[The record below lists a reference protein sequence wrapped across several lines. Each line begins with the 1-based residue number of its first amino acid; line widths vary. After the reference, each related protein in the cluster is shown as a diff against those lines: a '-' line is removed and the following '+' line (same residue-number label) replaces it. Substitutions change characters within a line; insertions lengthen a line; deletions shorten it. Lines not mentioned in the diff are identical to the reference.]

1 MGSIDPT
8 APGPGHGSCPACGRA
23 RAASSRTW
31 DVETPRRVNPWTRC
45 ESCRSYWLVGAYSLD
60 EEVAHTEELPWG
72 QLEAGLELNRFKHR
86 MFVTALRTV
95 ARHRPPPARVLDLGC
110 SFGGFG
116 IEARAAGYDVC
127 GMDITP
133 AAVAHVR
140 SLGMEAECCAIADE
154 LVGVPDGSV
163 DVVTCFDCQSLWPD
177 QPAQLA
183 AIRRKLAPD
192 GTLVLRVVDKS
203 WMFAIGRR
211 LVRVSP
217 GLAQR
222 VMREAVN
229 DNRFSMPVHQL
240 QRLLRQH
247 GFTVLEVSIWD
258 ALHSDETRWPA
269 KVGFLVGAALWP
281 ITHRNLGPGAV
292 LVARADGHPGAHG

>member
-1 MGSIDPT
+1 MDPSQQ
-8 APGPGHGSCPACGRA
+8 GPGTAVCPACGQFQRA
-23 RAASSRTW
+23 SPQTW
-31 DVETPRRVNPWTRC
+31 DVETPRRTNPWTRC
-45 ESCRSYWLVGAYSLD
+45 DACGSYSLVGSYSLD

-72 QLEAGLELNRFKHR
+72 QLQAGLELNRFKHR
-86 MFVTALRTV
+86 MFVTALRTI
-95 ARHRPPPARVLDLGC
+95 ARHRPPPARVLDVGC
-110 SFGGFG
+110 SFGGFP

-133 AAVAHVR
+133 AAVEHVQ
-140 SLGMEAECCAIADE
+140 SLGIEAECCPIADE
-154 LVGVPDGSV
+154 LVGVPDGTV
-163 DVVTCFDCQSLWPD
+163 DVVTCLDCQSLWPD

-183 AIRRKLAPD
+183 AVHRKLAPN
-192 GTLVLRVVDKS
+192 GILVLRVVDKS

-217 GLAQR
+217 GLAKR

-240 QRLLRQH
+240 RRLLGQQ
-247 GFTVLEVSIWD
+247 GFTVIDVSIWD

-269 KVGFLVGAALWP
+269 KLSFLVGAALWP
-281 ITHRNLGPGAV
+281 VTHRNVGPGAV
-292 LVARADGHPGAHG
+292 IVARVNGQPSTDG

>member
-1 MGSIDPT
+1 M
-8 APGPGHGSCPACGRA
+8 
-23 RAASSRTW
+23 
-31 DVETPRRVNPWTRC
+31 ETPRRVNPWTWC
-45 ESCRSYWLVGAYSLD
+45 EGCRSYSLVGTYSLD
-60 EEVAHTEELPWG
+60 DEVAHTEELPWG
-72 QLEAGLELNRFKHR
+72 QLAAGLELNRFKHR
-86 MFVTALRTV
+86 MFVTALRMI
-95 ARHRPPPARVLDLGC
+95 ARHHPAPARVLDVGC

-116 IEARAAGYDVC
+116 IEARSAGYDVC

-133 AAVAHVR
+133 AAVEHVR

-154 LVGVPDGSV
+154 LVGVADGSV

-183 AIRRKLAPD
+183 AIHRKLAP
-192 GTLVLRVVDKS
+192 GGILVLRVVDKS

-211 LVRVSP
+211 LARVSP
-217 GLAQR
+217 GVGGR

-240 QRLLRQH
+240 EELLGQH
-247 GFTVLEVSIWD
+247 GFTVIDVSIWD

-269 KVGFLVGAALWP
+269 KLSFLVGAALWP
-281 ITHRNLGPGAV
+281 VTHRNLGPGAV
-292 LVARADGHPGAHG
+292 VVARVDGQPASDG